1 MRPSRTAV
9 HASAININNALMKVP
24 DRSAEGSA
32 SAFLAAGRANHPAH
46 TERMLDILRAIGRSV
61 RGGP

>member
-32 SAFLAAGRANHPAH
+32 SAFLQLAGRATRPTGH
-46 TERMLDILRAIGRSV
+46 MLDILRASGRSV